1 METICTEVKNVE
13 ETTEHDAHCFDI
25 SVFPESSCLET
36 VITGREMLSSPP
48 PHPLTHTAL
57 TAHSPGGGGGGPPIV
72 WQGGKVARCAGPAFP
87 STRVARREQ
96 ERLISVNIF
105 QQR

>member
-1 METICTEVKNVE
+1 MKENFQFLTFPHFIENSINFFEKLPIKISFIIKMETICSEVKNVE

-48 PHPLTHTAL
+48 PHPLSHTRTH
-57 TAHSPGGGGGGPPIV
+57 
-72 WQGGKVARCAGPAFP
+72 ARH
-87 STRVARREQ
+87 TRTR
-96 ERLISVNIF
+96 
-105 QQR
+105 

>member
-1 METICTEVKNVE
+1 METICTEVKNVD

-57 TAHSPGGGGGGPPIV
+57 TAHSPGGGDRLLF
-72 WQGGKVARCAGPAFP
+72 A
-87 STRVARREQ
+87 RVARWQGVLDQLSPAPE
-96 ERLISVNIF
+96 
-105 QQR
+105 